1 MTNRER
7 TAAQGQ
13 GEGFCRSDLAAIA
26 ALFALTLALACALA
40 FLNRNVEFDRDE
52 GFTLI
57 KAWLFGRGSSL
68 YSQIWSDQPPMMTI
82 LLMLVIK
89 VFGNSLLACRCFV
102 GLCAAVLVTSFYS
115 LVRQTVSAG
124 AALVAALLLFYS
136 PDFVSLSGSVMIGL
150 PAMTF
155 AVLGAKF
162 LADYGRS
169 RQKRFFFFSL
179 ASFSLSLQ
187 VKFIP
192 VIYLPGLLVPLLL
205 GPEDDLRP
213 EGKDIKPALAWMT
226 ILFLATIAAILYFA
240 GSDWR
245 QLVGPHMGVQAFGE
259 TRPELSRPITLKILR
274 SFLPLAPLLI
284 LSCLA
289 WTRKRQTY
297 WLIPFTWFACV
308 MYFMLMHKPIRY
320 HYGLNL
326 AIPVAWMAVLALP
339 QDLDIK
345 AALRACAKE
354 GRGPWTQW
362 APPLAALVCI
372 PLLVAARLPRMMAP
386 ALLAPPSWAEPIEPQ
401 VMRLLAANRS
411 GPKDRLFTDRAI
423 YAFLARMPM
432 PPSLAVIS
440 GKRLNSGYL
449 PGDFFMRR
457 ISKVSPRH
465 VILYRLPAERFS
477 PAFPDFLT
485 ENYRLVYRSGLI
497 RYYLKD

>member
-1 MTNRER
+1 VSGRAR
-7 TAAQGQ
+7 SAAQDR
-13 GEGFCRSDLAAIA
+13 GEGFSRNDLAAIL
-26 ALFALTLALACALA
+26 ALFILTLALACGLAL
-40 FLNRNVEFDRDE
+40 LNRSIEFDRDE

-57 KAWLFGRGSSL
+57 KAWLFGRGASL

-102 GLCAAVLVTSFYS
+102 GLCAAVLVTSFYG
-115 LVRQTVSAG
+115 LVRQTVSVG
-124 AALVAALLLFYS
+124 AALIAALLLFYS

-155 AVLGAKF
+155 AVLGARF
-162 LADYGRS
+162 LADYGRN
-169 RQKRFFFFSL
+169 RQKRSFFFSL
-179 ASFSLSLQ
+179 VSFSLSLQ
-187 VKFIP
+187 IKFIP
-192 VIYLPGLLVPLLL
+192 VIYLPGLLVPLLM
-205 GPEDDLRP
+205 GPKDDLRP
-213 EGKDIKPALAWMT
+213 QGKDIKPALAWMT
-226 ILFLATIAAILYFA
+226 LLFLATSAAILYFA
-240 GSDWR
+240 GSEWR
-245 QLVGPHMGVQAFGE
+245 QLVGPHVGVQAFGE

-274 SFLPLAPLLI
+274 SFLPLAPLLL

-289 WTRKRQTY
+289 WRRRRQPF
-297 WLIPFTWFACV
+297 WLIPFAWFACV
-308 MYFMLMHKPIRY
+308 MYFLLFHKPIRY

-339 QDLDIK
+339 QGLGIK
-345 AALRACAKE
+345 AALRACART
-354 GRGPWTQW
+354 GRSPWTQW

-372 PLLVAARLPRMMAP
+372 PLLVAARLPHMLAP
-386 ALLAPPSWAEPIEPQ
+386 ALLAPPAWAEPIEPQ

-411 GPKDRLFTDRAI
+411 GSKDRLFTDRAI
-423 YAFLARMPM
+423 YAFMARMPM

-457 ISKVSPRH
+457 IISASPRH

-477 PAFPDFLT
+477 PAFPDFLA
-485 ENYRLVYRSGLI
+485 ENYRLIYRSGLI